1 MKRQIT
7 FILVLVTVTWGQL
20 FAQNQI
26 TVNANSYDISDNLDL
41 EAVAYLFGESKNLE
55 VFEKKLN
62 DPELQI
68 SNLDLNN
75 DGYIDYLRVIEL
87 KKGRVSVVII
97 QAVLG
102 RDQYQDVATI
112 DVEVKNKKTVYV
124 QVVGNEYIYG
134 TNYIIE
140 PVYVHRPIIFDF
152 FWHPRRVVWH
162 SPYYW
167 NYYPVYYSHRNPRA
181 VYVYHHHVYE
191 HYHHRMHCRYVPARK
206 IHTAVVLHK
215 TVYRNDYAKSQPNK
229 SFAERNKGFENRQE
243 LNTRRSSRPNMKTGT
258 NSMKAVESNNRRV
271 QPEMKS
277 STKGTRSGQRTP
289 EKSVT
294 VPADQSRSK
303 SAPVATDRRYT
314 RPVSTTGSGNVT
326 RTENSRTVNKSASGT
341 VPARTN
347 TQTERGER
355 VYRAPAQNS
364 ASSTVKT
371 NTREKSIS
379 VKTNRQ
385 TPSSTRSSSPSV
397 STTRQIATPSTRNK
411 AKQTTRSNSETRQS
425 APAPKA
431 ASVNTVR
438 TAAPQNKSVSRKA
451 TSSSPKSSTAP
462 ARSSTVKPSAKSKK
476 TDSKPAR
483 SSSEKPSEQ
492 SRSASRR

>member
-1 MKRQIT
+1 MKRKIE
-7 FILVLVTVTWGQL
+7 LVLVLVIVAWGQL

-55 VFEKKLN
+55 VFERKLN

-87 KKGRVSVVII
+87 KKGRVSAIII
-97 QAVLG
+97 QSVLG
-102 RDQYQDVATI
+102 KDLYQDVATI

-167 NYYPVYYSHRNPRA
+167 DYYPVYYSHRNPRA

-191 HYHHRMHCRYVPARK
+191 HYHHRMHCRYVPKRK
-206 IHTAVVLHK
+206 IHTAVVLHQ
-215 TVYRNDYAKSQPNK
+215 TVYRNDYAKSQSTK
-229 SFAERNKGFENRQE
+229 SFAERNKGLENRQE
-243 LNTRRSSRPNMKTGT
+243 LNTRRSASPNTQRGT
-258 NSMKAVESNNRRV
+258 NPSGAVETNNRRV

-277 STKGTRSGQRTP
+277 STVTRSGQRSS
-289 EKSVT
+289 EKRVT
-294 VPADQSRSK
+294 VPTDQSRSK

-314 RPVSTTGSGNVT
+314 RPVSTTESGNVT
-326 RTENSRTVNKSASGT
+326 RTESRRTESRSATVT
-341 VPARTN
+341 TPARTN
-347 TQTERGER
+347 TQAEKSER
-355 VYRAPAQNS
+355 VYRAPAQNP
-364 ASSTVKT
+364 ASTSVRT
-371 NTREKSIS
+371 NTMEKSTS
-379 VKTNRQ
+379 VTTNRQ
-385 TPSSTRSSSPSV
+385 V
-397 STTRQIATPSTRNK
+397 ATPSTRNEV
-411 AKQTTRSNSETRQS
+411 KQSTPSRSETRQPAQQRNEVRQS

-431 ASVNTVR
+431 ASVNKVR
-438 TAAPQNKSVSRKA
+438 TPAPQNKSVNQKA
-451 TSSSPKSSTAP
+451 TSRSPKSSSSP
-462 ARSSTVKPSAKSKK
+462 ARSTSVKPSEKSK
-476 TDSKPAR
+476 SAASSPSR
-483 SSSEKPSEQ
+483 SSSEKSSEQ
-492 SRSASRR
+492 NRSASRR